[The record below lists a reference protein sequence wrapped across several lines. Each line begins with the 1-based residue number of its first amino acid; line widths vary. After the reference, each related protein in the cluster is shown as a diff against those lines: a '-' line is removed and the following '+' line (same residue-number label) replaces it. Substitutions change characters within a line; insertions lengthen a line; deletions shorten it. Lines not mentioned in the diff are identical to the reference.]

1 MRGLFGLACL
11 TLVAALLVSGGPV
24 PAPRLVTTAAPTA
37 TVATSPRSE
46 EASAWPAVAQSPAVP
61 GSPAVTGGPAVTES
75 QAVTGRDIAG
85 ARIEIPRLGIALPL
99 VWGDVVRDVPRAGY
113 AGDTP
118 EGVAL
123 LFPGSSPPGAGGNT
137 YIYSHAR
144 TGMFLAL
151 WTVRPGDLVVIRWN
165 DAELRYA
172 VDRVIPRVDPADTTW
187 LEPSGREQLT
197 LQTSTGPRASDPRFV
212 AVAGRLM
219 GSR

>member
-46 EASAWPAVAQSPAVP
+46 EASAWPAVAQSPAV
-61 GSPAVTGGPAVTES
+61 TES

-118 EGVAL
+118 EG
-123 LFPGSSPPGAGGNT
+123 
-137 YIYSHAR
+137 
-144 TGMFLAL
+144 
-151 WTVRPGDLVVIRWN
+151 
-165 DAELRYA
+165 
-172 VDRVIPRVDPADTTW
+172 
-187 LEPSGREQLT
+187 
-197 LQTSTGPRASDPRFV
+197 
-212 AVAGRLM
+212 
-219 GSR
+219 